1 MSGLVKILLYFIAS
15 VALSLLVAPPIVKL
29 MSKLKAK
36 QTVLGYVKQHEH
48 KSGTPTMGG
57 FIFLLPTIVFSLV
70 EFKRFSLVATAVTAG
85 FCVLG
90 FLDDYIKIRYAR
102 NLGLKPY
109 QKIIGQLGLSF
120 AAGWFVYASKDIGTA
135 INLPFTAYMLDM
147 KWGIIPFAMLVYVA
161 TTNCVNLT
169 DGLDGLAGYTSV
181 AYFLWFSML
190 LYFVYDDAV
199 KSGNEA
205 YAKEI
210 LSLCVFSASVLGGLL
225 GYLVFNGYP
234 AKIMMGDTG
243 SLALGAACASV
254 AVFSK
259 NPLLIVTSGIMYVLS
274 GISVILQVLYYKL
287 TKKRIFLMAPFHH
300 HLEMKGLHESKIV
313 TIYFVASMVGGALT
327 LIFARAI

>member
-147 KWGIIPFAMLVYVA
+147 KWGIIPFVMLVYVA

-199 KSGNEA
+199 KSSNEA

>member
-15 VALSLLVAPPIVKL
+15 VAFSLLVAPPIVKL

-147 KWGIIPFAMLVYVA
+147 KWGIIPFVMLVYVA

>member
-1 MSGLVKILLYFIAS
+1 MSGLTKILLYFIAS
-15 VALSLLVAPPIVKL
+15 VAFAVLIAPLVIKL

-57 FIFLLPTIVFSLV
+57 FIFLLPALVFSLV
-70 EFKRFSLVATAVTAG
+70 EFQRFSLVAIAVTTG

-90 FLDDYIKIRYAR
+90 FLDDFIKIRYSR

-120 AAGWFVYASKDIGTA
+120 AAGWFVYASKDVGTA
-135 INLPFTAYMLDM
+135 INLPFTTYTLDM
-147 KWGIIPFAMLVYVA
+147 SWGIIPFVVLVYVA
-161 TTNCVNLT
+161 TTNSVNLT

-181 AYFLWFSML
+181 AYFLWFGIL
-190 LYFVYDDAV
+190 LYFVYDDAL
-199 KSGNEA
+199 KSGDSD
-205 YAKEI
+205 YAKEM
-210 LSLCVFSASVLGGLL
+210 LSLCVFCVSMLGGVL

-243 SLALGAACASV
+243 SLALGAACATV

-259 NPLLIVTSGIMYVLS
+259 NPLLIVTSGIMYVFS
-274 GISVILQVLYYKL
+274 SISVILQVLSFKL

-300 HLEMKGLHESKIV
+300 HLEMKRLHESKIV
-313 TIYFVASMVGGALT
+313 TIYFVISMVGGALT
-327 LIFARAI
+327 LIFARSI

>member
-120 AAGWFVYASKDIGTA
+120 AAGWFVYASKDIGMA

-147 KWGIIPFAMLVYVA
+147 KWGIIPFVMLVYVA

-243 SLALGAACASV
+243 SLALGAACACV

>member
-1 MSGLVKILLYFIAS
+1 MSGLVKILLYFIGA
-15 VALSLLVAPPIVKL
+15 VAFSALIGPLVVKL

-57 FIFLLPTIVFSLV
+57 FIFLVPALVFSLV
-70 EFKRFSLVATAVTAG
+70 EFRRFSLVAMAVTAG

-90 FLDDYIKIRYAR
+90 FLDDFIKIRFSR

-135 INLPFTAYMLDM
+135 INLPFTAHTLDM
-147 KWGIIPFAMLVYVA
+147 SWGIIPFVVLVYVA
-161 TTNCVNLT
+161 TANSVNLT

-181 AYFLWFSML
+181 AYFLWFAML

-199 KSGNEA
+199 KSGNA
-205 YAKEI
+205 DYAEEV
-210 LSLCVFSASVLGGLL
+210 LSLCVFCVSMLGGLL

-243 SLALGAACASV
+243 SLSLGAACASV

-259 NPLLIVTSGIMYVLS
+259 NPLLIVTSGIMYVFS
-274 GISVILQVLYYKL
+274 SISVILQVLSFKL

-313 TIYFVASMVGGALT
+313 TIYFVISMAGGALT
-327 LIFARAI
+327 LIFARSI

>member
-15 VALSLLVAPPIVKL
+15 VAFSLIVAPPIVKL

-147 KWGIIPFAMLVYVA
+147 KWGIIPFVMLVYVA

-199 KSGNEA
+199 KSGNEE

-210 LSLCVFSASVLGGLL
+210 LSLCVFSASALGGLL

>member
-147 KWGIIPFAMLVYVA
+147 KWGIIPFVMLVYVA

-225 GYLVFNGYP
+225 GYLVVNGYP

>member
-1 MSGLVKILLYFIAS
+1 MSGLVKILLYFVAS
-15 VALSLLVAPPIVKL
+15 VALSLLVAPLVIKI
-29 MSKLKAK
+29 MRKLKAK

-70 EFKRFSLVATAVTAG
+70 EFQRFSLVAAALSAG

-90 FLDDYIKIRYAR
+90 FLDDFIKIRYAR

-120 AAGWFVYASKDIGTA
+120 AAGWFAYASKDVGSA
-135 INLPFTAYMLDM
+135 INLPFSTFTLNMS
-147 KWGIIPFAMLVYVA
+147 WGIIPFVMLVYVA

-181 AYFLWFSML
+181 AYFLWFAIL
-190 LYFVYDDAV
+190 LYFIYDDAV
-199 KSGNEA
+199 KAGNSE
-205 YAKEI
+205 YAKRGFVSMRVFGVDARRTAR
-210 LSLCVFSASVLGGLL
+210 LSRFQR
-225 GYLVFNGYP
+225 
-234 AKIMMGDTG
+234 
-243 SLALGAACASV
+243 
-254 AVFSK
+254 
-259 NPLLIVTSGIMYVLS
+259 LS
-274 GISVILQVLYYKL
+274 GKDNDGGHRLSCVGGGVRFGCGFFKKSAFNRHVGHNVRALRHISYIAGALLQAHE
-287 TKKRIFLMAPFHH
+287 KRIFLMAPFHH

-313 TIYFVASMVGGALT
+313 TIYFVCSMVGGALT

>member
-15 VALSLLVAPPIVKL
+15 VAFSLLVAPPIVKL

-147 KWGIIPFAMLVYVA
+147 KWGIIPFVMLVYVA

-287 TKKRIFLMAPFHH
+287 TEKRIFLMAPFHH

>member
-15 VALSLLVAPPIVKL
+15 VALSLIVAPPIVKL

-147 KWGIIPFAMLVYVA
+147 KWGIIPFVMLVYVA

-199 KSGNEA
+199 KSSNEA

>member
-1 MSGLVKILLYFIAS
+1 MS
-15 VALSLLVAPPIVKL
+15 
-29 MSKLKAK
+29 
-36 QTVLGYVKQHEH
+36 
-48 KSGTPTMGG
+48 
-57 FIFLLPTIVFSLV
+57 
-70 EFKRFSLVATAVTAG
+70 
-85 FCVLG
+85 
-90 FLDDYIKIRYAR
+90 
-102 NLGLKPY
+102 
-109 QKIIGQLGLSF
+109 
-120 AAGWFVYASKDIGTA
+120 
-135 INLPFTAYMLDM
+135 
-147 KWGIIPFAMLVYVA
+147 WGIIPFVMLVYVA

-181 AYFLWFSML
+181 AYFLWFAIL
-190 LYFVYDDAV
+190 LYFIYDDAV
-199 KSGNEA
+199 KAGNSE
-205 YAKEI
+205 YAKEA
-210 LSLCVFSASVLGGLL
+210 LSLCVFSVSMLGGLL

-313 TIYFVASMVGGALT
+313 TIYFVCSMVGGALT

>member
-15 VALSLLVAPPIVKL
+15 VAFSLIVAPPIVKL

-57 FIFLLPTIVFSLV
+57 FIFLLPTIVFSLA

-147 KWGIIPFAMLVYVA
+147 KWGIIPFVMLVYVA

-210 LSLCVFSASVLGGLL
+210 LSLCVFSASVLGGLI

>member
-147 KWGIIPFAMLVYVA
+147 KWGIIPFVMLVYVA

-210 LSLCVFSASVLGGLL
+210 LSLCVLSASVLGGLL

>member
-120 AAGWFVYASKDIGTA
+120 AAGWFVYASKNIGTA

-147 KWGIIPFAMLVYVA
+147 KWGIIPFVMLVYVA

>member
-120 AAGWFVYASKDIGTA
+120 AAAWFVYASKDIGMA

-147 KWGIIPFAMLVYVA
+147 KWGIIPFVMLVYVA

>member
-1 MSGLVKILLYFIAS
+1 MSGLIKILLYFIAS
-15 VALSLLVAPPIVKL
+15 VAFAVLIAPLVIKL

-57 FIFLLPTIVFSLV
+57 FIFLLPALVFSLV
-70 EFKRFSLVATAVTAG
+70 EFQRFSLVAIAVTTG

-90 FLDDYIKIRYAR
+90 FLDDFIKIRYSR

-135 INLPFTAYMLDM
+135 INVPFTTYTLDM
-147 KWGIIPFAMLVYVA
+147 SWGIIPFVVLVYVA
-161 TTNCVNLT
+161 TTNSVNLT

-181 AYFLWFSML
+181 AYFLWFGIL
-190 LYFVYDDAV
+190 LYFIYDDALR
-199 KSGNEA
+199 SGDSD
-205 YAKEI
+205 YAKEM
-210 LSLCVFSASVLGGLL
+210 LSLCVFCVSMLGGVL

-243 SLALGAACASV
+243 SLALGAACATV
-254 AVFSK
+254 AIFSK
-259 NPLLIVTSGIMYVLS
+259 NPLLIVTSGIMYVFS
-274 GISVILQVLYYKL
+274 SISVILQVLSFKL

-313 TIYFVASMVGGALT
+313 TIYFVISMVGGALT
-327 LIFARAI
+327 LIFARSI